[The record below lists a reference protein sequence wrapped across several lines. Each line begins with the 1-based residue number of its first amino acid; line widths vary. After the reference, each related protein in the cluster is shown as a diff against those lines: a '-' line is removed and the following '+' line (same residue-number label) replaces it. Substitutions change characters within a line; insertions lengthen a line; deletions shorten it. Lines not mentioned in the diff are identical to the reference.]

1 MHCPSDLR
9 TVVAYVIMAE
19 CYLDQNKYI
28 KEFNPEGY
36 LNSYLCDP
44 ILFSPEISHL
54 VHFYSSTFSGD
65 SVSILEYSGGPSL
78 LHMVPAARKASKI
91 VFSDFLQQNRI
102 EVNKWLANDPGAF
115 DWTSCIEQTLILE
128 GETPDEIKIQK
139 RAAML
144 REKVHAVVSC
154 DLSSSSLMERG
165 YEGLVNCTG
174 VLDSICSTVEQ
185 FSLGVKKLSSLVK
198 GEGYLIL
205 NNDYTSESYFVG
217 DAEFVTPL
225 NVMESDIKDAFY
237 SSEFS
242 EVAFESYCA
251 SERYTL
257 AIGHKK
263 D

>member
-1 MHCPSDLR
+1 
-9 TVVAYVIMAE
+9 MAE
-19 CYLDQNKYI
+19 CYLDQDKYI
-28 KEFNPEGY
+28 KEFNPKGY
-36 LNSYLCDP
+36 FNSYLCDP
-44 ILFSPEISHL
+44 KVFSQEISHL
-54 VHFYSSTFSGD
+54 VHFYSSTFSD
-65 SVSILEYSGGPSL
+65 NSLCILEYSGGPSL
-78 LHMVPAARKASKI
+78 LHLVPAALKASKI
-91 VFSDFLQQNRI
+91 VFSDYLQQNRI
-102 EVNKWLANDPGAF
+102 EVNKWLSNDPGAF

-139 RAAML
+139 RAATL

-154 DLSSSSLMERG
+154 DLSSSSLVERG
-165 YEGLVNCTG
+165 YEGPYDVVNCTG

-198 GEGYLIL
+198 GGGYLIL

-225 NVMESDIKDAFY
+225 NVTESDIKDAFY
-237 SSEFS
+237 SSGFS